1 MSDISQQK
9 LNLIQV
15 TTRQKTF
22 LTDTNKVF
30 IKQENSREVRRRYER
45 MLRKQLRQAK
55 KQGF

>member
-15 TTRQKTF
+15 TTQQKTF